1 MPFRPRKRAARK
13 PRKQVRTK
21 AAAPSKRL
29 ALAIKQV
36 VKKQIETKT
45 INVPDPVT
53 PSGNTINRLYLQGG
67 GLQYVVTDVFKV
79 GQGVAN
85 DTAVGSLNRIGDKT
99 KSVGFLM
106 DYFFH
111 TRSYYSI
118 AGSVYH
124 IPFIKIRV
132 TVFQQAFNINPPLV
146 TQLYDVNM
154 VSGGGATLRP
164 IDYDDGSVRKVL
176 YDRSFLVR
184 NPPNDPLNASS
195 GPNTVGPMGNC
206 LRVRK
211 YIKHDKLQKYM
222 DSNSVN
228 PNGTANPIYIS
239 IYAEVD
245 DSFPGLVPSGT
256 TLLYMTGRTQ
266 AWFKDA

>member
-1 MPFRPRKRAARK
+1 MATFRNKKRSKRPMRRKTATAR
-13 PRKQVRTK
+13 
-21 AAAPSKRL
+21 PSKKL
-29 ALAIKQV
+29 ARAIKQV

-53 PSGNTINRLYLQGG
+53 PSGNTINRLYLQGA

-79 GQGVAN
+79 GQGVSN

-99 KSVGFLM
+99 KAVGFLM

-111 TRSYYSI
+111 TRNYYSI

-132 TVFQQAFNINPPLV
+132 TVFQQAYNINPPLV

-184 NPPNDPLNASS
+184 NPPNDPLNSSS
-195 GPNTVGPMGNC
+195 GPNTVAPMSNC

-211 YIKHDKLQKYM
+211 YIKHDRLQKYM

-239 IYAEVD
+239 VYAEVD